1 MRHII
6 QAAMRVARGAKLN
19 AMNVTVIGGG
29 LIGASWAALF
39 LAHGHRVCIHD
50 VAHGVE
56 PTVRAELRRIQ
67 ALMSQMGLPLNP
79 DTPSLWFEADLA
91 GAVRQAAVVQ
101 ECGPERL
108 AFKQTLWAS
117 VEAHCPADALLL
129 SSSSGITA
137 SMQSRKMRSPQRML
151 VGHPFNP
158 PHLIPLVEVVP
169 GGKTSDQSVAR
180 ARDFYAALG
189 KRVVV
194 LHKEIPGFV
203 ANRIQAAV
211 IRESVSLVRQGVV
224 SVEDLDI
231 AVQSSLGL
239 RWATGGPFLSAHLG
253 GGAGGIKGFFRQFAG
268 GLQLLWLHMRLRPVL
283 LTGKTQAA
291 LVEGVENS
299 YGDLSIDQLASRRDE
314 QQIALLQALQ
324 RAQQTGNM
332 HP

>member
-1 MRHII
+1 
-6 QAAMRVARGAKLN
+6 V
-19 AMNVTVIGGG
+19 
-29 LIGASWAALF
+29 
-39 LAHGHRVCIHD
+39 HD
-50 VAHGVE
+50 VAQEVE
-56 PTVRAELRRIQ
+56 FNVRTELRRIRP
-67 ALMSQMGLPLNP
+67 ALSQLGLPFDP
-79 DTPSLWFEADLA
+79 DTASLWFTTNLEA
-91 GAVRQAAVVQ
+91 AVRQAHIVQ

-117 VEAHCPADALLL
+117 VEVHCRADALLL

-137 SMQSRKMRSPQRML
+137 SMQSRKMRSPHRML
-151 VGHPFNP
+151 IGHPFNP

-169 GGKTSDQSVAR
+169 GRQTSDQSVAR

-189 KRVVV
+189 KQVVV
-194 LHKEIPGFV
+194 LRKEIPGFV

-224 SVEDLDI
+224 SVEDLDT

-253 GGAGGIKGFFRQFAG
+253 GGAGGIKGFLRQFAG

-283 LTGKTQAA
+283 LTDKAQAA
-291 LVEGVENS
+291 IVEGVENR
-299 YGDLSIDQLASRRDE
+299 YGGRSIDELASLRDE
-314 QQIALLQALQ
+314 QQMALLQALH
-324 RAQQTGNM
+324 RAQQTGKP

>member
-1 MRHII
+1 M
-6 QAAMRVARGAKLN
+6 N
-19 AMNVTVIGGG
+19 ATHVTVIGGG

-39 LAHGHRVCIHD
+39 LAHGHEVCVHD
-50 VAHGVE
+50 VAPSVSAS
-56 PTVRAELRRIQ
+56 VRAELRRIQ
-67 ALMSQMGLPLNP
+67 PHMALLGLPLDP
-79 DTPSLWFEADLA
+79 ETPSLWFEADLA
-91 GAVRQAAVVQ
+91 KAVREASIVQ

-108 AFKQTLWAS
+108 AFKQTLWAA
-117 VEAHCPADALLL
+117 VETHCQPEALLL

-137 SMQSRKMRSPQRML
+137 SMQARKMQTPQRML
-151 VGHPFNP
+151 IGHPFNP

-169 GGKTSDQSVAR
+169 GRRTSAQSVTR
-180 ARDFYAALG
+180 AREFYAALG

-194 LHKEIPGFV
+194 LRKEIPGFV

-239 RWATGGPFLSAHLG
+239 RWATGGPFVSAHLG
-253 GGAGGIKGFFRQFAG
+253 GGAGGIKGFFKQFAG

-283 LTGKTQAA
+283 LTGQTQAA
-291 LVEGVENS
+291 LVAGVEQS
-299 YGDLSIDQLASRRDE
+299 YGRRSIDELASRRDR

-324 RAQQTGNM
+324 SSRTEKLN
-332 HP
+332 P